1 MMTRYKI
8 LLLLFVA
15 ITPGLTYAKSISH
28 FEGQKFKAE
37 IEYDCDE
44 GNLTCNK
51 VYLKSTRIKDNSTI
65 TLKGET
71 INTNCPDVCDFQGY
85 EFKNGK
91 YNYSFYPSLKGNDLW
106 DYIVTLNDKVI
117 AKDSGVMK

>member
-1 MMTRYKI
+1 MKSN
-8 LLLLFVA
+8 LLAIFVFLVPA
-15 ITPGLTYAKSISH
+15 SACSKVMSYFLG
-28 FEGQKFKAE
+28 EKFKAE
-37 IEYDCDE
+37 ITYACKE
-44 GNLTCNK
+44 GSLTCKK
-51 VYLKSTRIKDNSTI
+51 VYLKSTKINDNSTI

-71 INTNCPDVCDFQGY
+71 INTNCPNVCDFQGY

-91 YNYSFYPSLKGNDLW
+91 YNYSFYPSLKGSDLW

>member
-1 MMTRYKI
+1 MNRSILVLLI
-8 LLLLFVA
+8 LLA
-15 ITPGLTYAKSISH
+15 PASAYSKSTSYFH
-28 FEGQKFKAE
+28 GQRFKAE
-37 IEYDCDE
+37 ITYDCEE
-44 GNLTCNK
+44 GNLTCDK
-51 VYLKSTRIKDNSTI
+51 VYLQSTRIKDNSTI

-91 YNYSFYPSLKGNDLW
+91 YNYSFYPTLKGSELW

>member
-1 MMTRYKI
+1 MFF
-8 LLLLFVA
+8 LFPLQLVQRSCL
-15 ITPGLTYAKSISH
+15 IFLGK
-28 FEGQKFKAE
+28 KFKAE
-37 IEYDCDE
+37 ITYACKE
-44 GNLTCNK
+44 GSLTCKK
-51 VYLKSTRIKDNSTI
+51 VYLKSTKINDNSTI

-71 INTNCPDVCDFQGY
+71 INTNCPYVCDFQGY

-91 YNYSFYPSLKGNDLW
+91 YNYSFYPSLKGSDLW